1 MNNFIYIFIFLFIS
15 NISFAND
22 IKILSDI
29 PGDGIKIE
37 EHYKITVNYRGFLEN
52 GIEFDSSFKRNQPF
66 IFQIGLRQVI
76 PGWEIGLKDIKVGG
90 KRKIKIPPNFAY
102 GKNGVGDLIPPN
114 STLIFEIE
122 IINAIPPGYKK
133 VFSYQL
139 LNKKKMDLKL

>member
-22 IKILSDI
+22 IEILSDI

-76 PGWEIGLKDIKVGG
+76 PGWEIGLKDIRIGG
-90 KRKIKIPPNFAY
+90 KRKIKIPPNLAY

-122 IINAIPPGYKK
+122 IIDAIPPATKK
-133 VFSYQL
+133 FFHTNY
-139 LNKKKMDLKL
+139 